1 VQVDSAPAVV
11 VVLTLVMIF
20 SITAIQTPKAA
31 QLQTALPPNVPL
43 LNLYRRKILCWPKAA
58 AAYIAASVPVV
69 GVLLAC
75 VMLPTA
81 YYSARAPKLVFPVRE
96 NRAESL
102 RRGADRD
109 HHAKR
114 ADSAAV
120 CSCRSVAAAHCAGG
134 TLPERQNRDRLM

>member
-1 VQVDSAPAVV
+1 VA
-11 VVLTLVMIF
+11 
-20 SITAIQTPKAA
+20 
-31 QLQTALPPNVPL
+31 L

-58 AAYIAASVPVV
+58 AAFFVIVALLCVIPGTLRDIAASVLVV

-81 YYSARAPKLVFPVRE
+81 YYSARAAKLVFPARE